1 MVWHAQV
8 EYLRQL
14 GIVDAIIGKMIATR
28 PQLLACDIEDWR
40 TLVKYFQVLG
50 VQKLGIQRILSVH
63 PSVFCM
69 NLEKNIAPKVNPSYK
84 LFFSWCFSLIS
95 RENYQNVPW
104 SMRCINCLKLG
115 VAILTVDFLHMCR
128 IDTEPS

>member
-1 MVWHAQV
+1 MWMAQFQPRNCGVRHAQV

-28 PQLLACDIEDWR
+28 PQLLACDVEGWR

-69 NLEKNIAPKVNPSYK
+69 NLEKNIALKVISISQALIFMVFFPQHEYSMINALHQL
-84 LFFSWCFSLIS
+84 LF
-95 RENYQNVPW
+95 
-104 SMRCINCLKLG
+104 
-115 VAILTVDFLHMCR
+115 
-128 IDTEPS
+128 

>member
-1 MVWHAQV
+1 VVWHVQV

-40 TLVKYFQVLG
+40 TLVKYFQFLG
-50 VQKLGIQRILSVH
+50 VQKSSIQRILSVH

-69 NLEKNIAPKVNPSYK
+69 NLEKNIAPKVK
-84 LFFSWCFSLIS
+84 LVLQALIFMVFFLS
-95 RENYQNVPW
+95 
-104 SMRCINCLKLG
+104 K
-115 VAILTVDFLHMCR
+115 
-128 IDTEPS
+128 